1 MVHHGVNK
9 VSCPCPGSLLCCCP
23 ACLMEWNLDQRFGV
37 SEEGEIF
44 VCFSVY
50 CSSEAE
56 QTKGGNH
63 ERLLQRN
70 WNYLFDHAMQ
80 NDIWFVCNWN
90 TVDWLKCLMF
100 VTEGTGSARTA
111 PYFGTRDSNSNMR
124 IFRAMDEWPSISAIF
139 GQAICTFVTY
149 KSSHV
154 SGPIFLIFF
163 RSQDLEVDLAADLPE
178 VGNCGWVKRQH
189 SY

>member
-1 MVHHGVNK
+1 MVSIK
-9 VSCPCPGSLLCCCP
+9 SLVHAQGAFYVVVQHVWWNEIWINRLESQRKGRYLCV
-23 ACLMEWNLDQRFGV
+23 LD
-37 SEEGEIF
+37 
-44 VCFSVY
+44 CFSVY

-149 KSSHV
+149 KSWHV
-154 SGPIFLIFF
+154 SGPIFLMFF